1 MTAGVALATA
11 EADPKFSLETTLALD
26 TDPAAME
33 VHSANFPRGEHL
45 IARVEDLFDG
55 ELGAR
60 LTRKEHRT
68 RLQYGEIDLLV
79 GGPPCQGN
87 SNLNNHSRR
96 NDPRNALYARMARAA
111 QVLSPTVVIIEN
123 VPAVIHDR
131 RGVVKTTK
139 NDLRRQGYEV
149 SDAVV
154 SMTFTGVPQLRKR
167 HVLVATRSGTLLDPQ
182 EILMR
187 IVNRTEFLKPRDI
200 RWAISDLR
208 THWKKSDDIFE
219 TPSVPS
225 EENFRR
231 MEYLIKN
238 QVDKLPNRLR
248 PKCHQNGNHSYYSV
262 YGRMNWKKPAQTITT
277 GFGSTGQG
285 CYVHP
290 DFPRTITPHE
300 AARLQTFPDF
310 FDFSRAG
317 SRTALARMIGNAV
330 PPFFMRALV
339 REVLPAL

>member
-1 MTAGVALATA
+1 MVAA
-11 EADPKFSLETTLALD
+11 
-26 TDPAAME
+26 
-33 VHSANFPRGEHL
+33 
-45 IARVEDLFDG
+45 VEELFDG
-55 ELGAR
+55 ELGAG
-60 LTRKEHRT
+60 LTRTERET
-68 RLQYGEIDLLV
+68 RFQFGEVDLLV

-96 NDPRNALYARMARAA
+96 NDARNALYARMARAA

-131 RGVVKTTK
+131 KGVVQTTAT
-139 NDLRRQGYEV
+139 DLRRQGYEV
-149 SDAVV
+149 AGAVV
-154 SMTFTGVPQLRKR
+154 PMTLTGVPQLRKR
-167 HVLVATRSGTLLDPQ
+167 HVLLGIRSKDLHPQQVLTRTL
-182 EILMR
+182 E
-187 IVNRTEFLKPRDI
+187 RTHFLEPRAI

-208 THWKKSDDIFE
+208 TRWKRSESLFD

-225 EENFRR
+225 DENARR
-231 MEYLIKN
+231 MEYLIEN
-238 QVDKLPNRLR
+238 QVYKLPNRLR
-248 PKCHQNGNHSYYSV
+248 PQCHQNGDHSYYSI
-262 YGRMNWKKPAQTITT
+262 YGRMNWEKPAQTITT

-300 AARLQTFPDF
+300 AARIQTFPDF